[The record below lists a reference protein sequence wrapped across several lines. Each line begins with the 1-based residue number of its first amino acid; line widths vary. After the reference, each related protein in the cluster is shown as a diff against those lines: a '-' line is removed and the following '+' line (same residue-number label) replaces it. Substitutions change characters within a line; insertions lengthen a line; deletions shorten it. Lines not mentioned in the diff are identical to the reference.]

1 MGLINIFQF
10 PVCFVLCELL
20 KDRTTGENIL
30 FATDAYKNISSDF
43 GETRQITSDML
54 LSGRLRIIPRVEKE
68 LEAQKLRQ
76 RIKAEVFT
84 PAWIVNMMNNNCDSE
99 WFGELEKFNHENG
112 TSWTTTTKLIH
123 FRSKDGWKR
132 YVASPRIEIAC
143 GEAPYIVSRYDTT
156 TGELI
161 PIENRIG
168 ILDRKLRV
176 VTENTQ
182 KQEEWLCWAIKAFK
196 SVYGYEYQGD
206 SLLIARANLLH
217 TFSEYLKNKWGR
229 EATSEEIKEIT
240 NIVVW
245 NFWQMDGLTSLV
257 PLRKPKPKASQLDL
271 FATEQVD
278 EDVLP
283 SECLVYDWEEGHPLP
298 FKSIKNKGTYM
309 KFDFVIGNPPY
320 QETQESTSDTPIY
333 DKFMDAAFEIAD
345 RVEFVTPARFLF
357 KAGKTPRAWNE
368 KMLNDMHFKVLCYE
382 EDSSKVF
389 ANTDI
394 KGGLQLPIETTEKD
408 SEQSKLSQNILSL
421 IKFWQ
426 KFQKKWIALCHPWF
440 FRQRVISSPRL
451 FTKITLV

>member
-1 MGLINIFQF
+1 M
-10 PVCFVLCELL
+10 
-20 KDRTTGENIL
+20 
-30 FATDAYKNISSDF
+30 
-43 GETRQITSDML
+43 
-54 LSGRLRIIPRVEKE
+54 EKE

-99 WFGELEKFNHENG
+99 WFGEF
-112 TSWTTTTKLIH
+112 
-123 FRSKDGWKR
+123 
-132 YVASPRIEIAC
+132 
-143 GEAPYIVSRYDTT
+143 VSRYDTT

-271 FATEQVD
+271 FATER
-278 EDVLP
+278 ED
-283 SECLVYDWEEGHPLP
+283 
-298 FKSIKNKGTYM
+298 
-309 KFDFVIGNPPY
+309 
-320 QETQESTSDTPIY
+320 
-333 DKFMDAAFEIAD
+333 A
-345 RVEFVTPARFLF
+345 
-357 KAGKTPRAWNE
+357 
-368 KMLNDMHFKVLCYE
+368 
-382 EDSSKVF
+382 
-389 ANTDI
+389 
-394 KGGLQLPIETTEKD
+394 
-408 SEQSKLSQNILSL
+408 
-421 IKFWQ
+421 
-426 KFQKKWIALCHPWF
+426 
-440 FRQRVISSPRL
+440 
-451 FTKITLV
+451 